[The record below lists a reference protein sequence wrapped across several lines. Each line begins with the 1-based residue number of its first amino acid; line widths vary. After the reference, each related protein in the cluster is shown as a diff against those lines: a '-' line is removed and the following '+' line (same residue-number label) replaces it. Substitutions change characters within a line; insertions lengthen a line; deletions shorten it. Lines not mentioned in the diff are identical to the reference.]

1 MSPLDFAL
9 ALRSLG
15 AGAGLARR
23 LRDALRGAGLSPK
36 AAEGIAQA
44 LPKGGPYSRQRLREA
59 TPAEAGGLE
68 ELLRAADLD
77 ALEGIGKNR
86 PRLALLLGEAMLAE
100 RGLLLPPG
108 PPPAYPRGLAKDL
121 FPERPAL
128 ALLQGLPY
136 PALARQAL
144 LLAEGL
150 ASREGKEGVYLGF
163 LSQRGAGR
171 HAALLRERWGE
182 AAVARANAIPTL
194 PEEARTWAEGPGRAL
209 LAPFAIGTVD
219 MALRAVLPTPEAPL
233 RLYLLSRKALAL
245 ALPEDPRLFAALLA
259 LIQWRRALG
268 SSTVI
273 FSPLFSPRC
282 LEEIFNAWGS
292 AAEVPFPG
300 GVALGQGEPRAF
312 TLPGQKRT
320 VALRAAPGRPPQAE
334 LYSTVREARERYQ
347 ELAKKARLV
356 REGGYPSHR
365 ILPDGRK
372 LLLMHGRLPLGS
384 RLLREN
390 QQGLLVGSWVA
401 GLEGGVGASA
411 LFAGAPPPW
420 ALKGALL
427 EAEEIVLCPKEVS
440 GRKKLY
446 VRLLEGLLARRAFR
460 LPEDA
465 ALLDGAGFPE
475 LKAAWERAY
484 QAMRSFLGRPEDW
497 PQGYL
502 SEVELRKGPAAV
514 FLLPAGEGVLEGAWA
529 PEPLV
534 RDWPLQRAPKEWL
547 WVVNRRIDKEVGV

>member
-23 LRDALRGAGLSPK
+23 LRDELRGLGLSPK
-36 AAEGIAQA
+36 AAEGLAQA

-59 TPAEAGGLE
+59 TPAETKGLE
-68 ELLRAADLD
+68 ELLLEADL
-77 ALEGIGKNR
+77 AAIEAIGTDR
-86 PRLALLLGEAMLAE
+86 PALALLLGEAILAE
-100 RGLLLPPG
+100 RGQLLPPG
-108 PPPAYPRGLAKDL
+108 PPPAYPRALAKDL
-121 FPERPAL
+121 FPDQPAL
-128 ALLQGLPY
+128 VLLHGLPY
-136 PALARQAL
+136 PELARQAL

-171 HAALLRERWGE
+171 HATLLSERWGE
-182 AAVARANAIPTL
+182 EAVARAGVAPSL
-194 PEEARTWAEGPGRAL
+194 PEQAQAWAEGPGQAL

-219 MALRAVLPTPEAPL
+219 MALRAVLPTPEAPT
-233 RLYLLSRKALAL
+233 RLYLLSRKVVAL
-245 ALPEDPRLFAALLA
+245 ALPEDPRLFAALL
-259 LIQWRRALG
+259 LLVRWRRALG
-268 SSTVI
+268 SSTVL
-273 FSPLFSPRC
+273 FSPLLSPRC
-282 LEEIFNAWGS
+282 TEEIFKAWGS
-292 AAEVPFPG
+292 EGEVPFPG
-300 GVALGQGEPRAF
+300 GVVLEKEARPFALAGA
-312 TLPGQKRT
+312 KRS
-320 VALRAAPGRPPQAE
+320 VALRPAPTKPPEAE

-347 ELAKKARLV
+347 TLAQGATLI

-365 ILPDGRK
+365 VLPDGRA
-372 LLLMHGRLPLGS
+372 LLLMHGRLPLAT
-384 RLLREN
+384 RLVREDK
-390 QQGLLVGSWVA
+390 QGLLVGSWAA

-427 EAEEIVLCPKEVS
+427 EAEELVLRPREVS

-446 VRLLEGLLARRAFR
+446 ARLLEHLLAQRAFR

-465 ALLDGAGFPE
+465 SLLDGEGFPE
-475 LKAAWERAY
+475 LKAAWEEEY
-484 QAMRSFLGRPEDW
+484 QAMRSFLGQPQDW

-502 SEVELRKGPAAV
+502 SEVDLRKGPAAV
-514 FLLPAGEGVLEGAWA
+514 FLLPAGEEVLDGAWA

-534 RDWPLQRAPKEWL
+534 RDWPLKAAPREWL
-547 WVVNRRIDKEVGV
+547 WVVNRPIDKEVGA

>member
-1 MSPLDFAL
+1 VSPLDFAL

-15 AGAGLARR
+15 SGPGLARR
-23 LRDALRGAGLSPK
+23 LRDALRDSGLSPK
-36 AAEGIAQA
+36 AAEGLAQA

-59 TPAEAGGLE
+59 TPVEVEGLG
-68 ELLRAADLD
+68 ELLLEADLG
-77 ALEGIGKNR
+77 ALEGVGTDR
-86 PRLALLLGEAMLAE
+86 PRLALLLGEAVLAE
-100 RGLLLPPG
+100 RGQLLPPA

-121 FPERPAL
+121 FPDQPAL
-128 ALLQGLPY
+128 VLLQGLPY
-136 PALARQAL
+136 PELARQAL

-150 ASREGKEGVYLGF
+150 AWREGKEGVYLGF

-171 HAALLRERWGE
+171 HAALLSERWGE
-182 AAVARANAIPTL
+182 EAVARVGVAPSL
-194 PEEARTWAEGPGRAL
+194 PQEARNWAEGPGRGL

-219 MALRAVLPTPEAPL
+219 MALRAVLPTPEAPV
-233 RLYLLSRKALAL
+233 RLYLLWRKALAL

-259 LIQWRRALG
+259 LVQWRRALG
-268 SSTVI
+268 GSTVI
-273 FSPLFSPRC
+273 FSPLLSPHC
-282 LEEIFNAWGS
+282 LEEIFKAWGR

-300 GVALGQGEPRAF
+300 GVVLGEAARPF
-312 TLPGQKRT
+312 TLAGEKRR
-320 VALRAAPGRPPQAE
+320 VALRPAPSQPLQAE

-347 ELAKKARLV
+347 ALAQGAALV

-365 ILPDGRK
+365 VLPDGRT
-372 LLLMHGRLPLGS
+372 LLLMHGRLPLSS
-384 RLLREN
+384 RLLREDR
-390 QQGLLVGSWVA
+390 QGLLVGSWVA
-401 GLEGGVGASA
+401 GLEGGVGVSV

-427 EAEEIVLCPKEVS
+427 EAEELVLRPKEVS

-446 VRLLEGLLARRAFR
+446 ARLLEGLLAQGAFN

-465 ALLDGAGFPE
+465 GLLDGEGFPE
-475 LKAAWERAY
+475 LKATWEKEY
-484 QAMRSFLGRPEDW
+484 QAMRSFLGQPESW

-534 RDWPLQRAPKEWL
+534 RDWPLQAAPKEWL
-547 WVVNRRIDKEVGV
+547 WVVNRQIDKEVGV